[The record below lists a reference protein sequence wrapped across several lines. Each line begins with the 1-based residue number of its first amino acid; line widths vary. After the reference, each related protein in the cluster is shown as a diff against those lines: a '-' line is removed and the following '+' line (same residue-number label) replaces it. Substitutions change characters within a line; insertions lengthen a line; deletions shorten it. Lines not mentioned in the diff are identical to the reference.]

1 MLLPTQVDSYYMEAD
16 KYQSQPAT
24 ENANLQFLQ
33 RAIYYI
39 AWSQVSFDNI

>member
-1 MLLPTQVDSYYMEAD
+1 MLPTHVYSYYMEAD
-16 KYQSQPAT
+16 KYQSQPVTT